1 MTTDFDSNVASAGS
15 GEKYA
20 LGVGHM
26 VASIFLLFGLT
37 SDSTTGTLAAGG
49 GPTIPAL
56 ATEIGSTTGALG
68 AEGGLG
74 PTVEAGLGPPAGE
87 VLGPPAVE
95 NIGPLGKEELGP
107 PAEEELG
114 AVCSAM
120 KADAKMLTHSI
131 TPPEHRADQALRFC
145 LTALA
150 T

>member
-1 MTTDFDSNVASAGS
+1 MTSLATGLDS
-15 GEKYA
+15 K
-20 LGVGHM
+20 
-26 VASIFLLFGLT
+26 
-37 SDSTTGTLAAGG
+37 TGALAAGS

-56 ATEIGSTTGALG
+56 ATEMGSTTGALA
-68 AEGGLG
+68 AEGGLV
-74 PTVEAGLGPPAGE
+74 PTVEAGLGPPAEE
-87 VLGPPAVE
+87 VLGPPAEE
-95 NIGPLGKEELGP
+95 NIGPLAKEELGP

-131 TPPEHRADQALRFC
+131 TPPEHRAGQALRFC